1 MYIQGDSKVY
11 FQSMPNEYKVVNGVV
26 SRTIPDI
33 KHIPDTKTVD
43 NSLRNKIK
51 DAQIQTYMDILKGKY
66 IDVNV

>member
-1 MYIQGDSKVY
+1 
-11 FQSMPNEYKVVNGVV
+11 MPNEYKVVNGVV

-33 KHIPDTKTVD
+33 NHVSDTKTVD

>member
-1 MYIQGDSKVY
+1 
-11 FQSMPNEYKVVNGVV
+11 MPNEYKVVNGVV
-26 SRTIPDI
+26 SRTIPDV
-33 KHIPDTKTVD
+33 KHVSDTKTVD